1 MDTRIGRNGDAG
13 VGQPID
19 AGAVQT
25 GEATAGQPAGAGV
38 ARPEPA
44 GPVQRLYVLGSS
56 LNLRKE
62 PSPQG
67 EVLEKLP
74 IGTECATS
82 APVQGEWLQVDCG
95 GRPGFVSA
103 SLMGPQKPSVE
114 PYLAE
119 VKDPRLPLAQRLESA
134 LRASTL
140 EPRDIALREFLGE
153 LFYKRQLELA
163 AADKKPAKERTFTI
177 RCHLMSEVSCIK
189 LDIAKLIQGIGT
201 DGAGNNRLFVVA
213 LGNREHV
220 KVFRGTYTTSPYPE
234 FPETVLVTYT
244 VLAEESFT
252 PTDVLQKALFTICG
266 TYAPCSEDPGS
277 IPLGQ
282 FVLDETSQALL
293 NSIPHEWAWLEP
305 ASKPRGF
312 GEGPPFDMLWD
323 CPEKKPLLLTFKGD
337 AHGRWRVS
345 FPKEGWGWL
354 SAVEKAEEGLR
365 LTLVEELPSPKS
377 TKQLLF
383 KPPAG
388 GKDIASL
395 GDELFTSN
403 LRRYA
408 RKHYYPCP

>member
-1 MDTRIGRNGDAG
+1 MPSLLLSLLLATTAAADGGAGQPADAGVAKPGDAG
-13 VGQPID
+13 VALAAD
-19 AGAVQT
+19 AGT
-25 GEATAGQPAGAGV
+25 
-38 ARPEPA
+38 EPL
-44 GPVQRLYVLGSS
+44 LYVLGSS

-62 PSPQG
+62 PSAQA
-67 EVLEKLP
+67 EVVEKLP
-74 IGTECATS
+74 IGTACRQKGPA
-82 APVQGEWLQVDCG
+82 QGEWFQVCCG
-95 GRPGFVSA
+95 GKPGYVSA

-119 VKDPRLPLAQRLESA
+119 VKDTRLPLEQRLESA

-140 EPRDIALREFLGE
+140 EPRDIALRKFLGE

-189 LDIAKLIQGIGT
+189 LDIAKLIQGIGA
-201 DGAGNNRLFVVA
+201 DGAGRDHLFVVA

-305 ASKPRGF
+305 ALKPRGF

-365 LTLVEELPSPKS
+365 LTLVEQLPSPKS

-383 KPPAG
+383 KPPTG
-388 GKDIASL
+388 GKDIATL